1 MNYKKIL
8 KNIAEK
14 EKISVKEVEKE
25 MLAALRAAGYDL
37 FGKRIFRKRRQ
48 RHQQQTIYSIIV

>member
-25 MLAALRAAGYDL
+25 MLVALRAAGMTCSVKVFLENTVKDINSRLY
-37 FGKRIFRKRRQ
+37 
-48 RHQQQTIYSIIV
+48 IV

>member
-14 EKISVKEVEKE
+14 EKISVKVVEKE
-25 MLAALRAAGYDL
+25 MLAALRAAGMTCSVKEFLENAVNDINSRLY
-37 FGKRIFRKRRQ
+37 
-48 RHQQQTIYSIIV
+48 IV